1 MFGYAGSILRI
12 DLTDGSVKKDA
23 LSQELVRDYIGGRG
37 FVAKILFG
45 EVPPGAD
52 PLGSE
57 NMLVVASGPLSGS
70 MTPGGAKVHM
80 GAKSPATG
88 GYGDSNMGGH
98 LAAEMKF
105 AGYDALVIR
114 GKSDKPCFIVIDD
127 DSVEIREAGEL
138 WGKGAMT
145 AEKMLKEMLGEE
157 FQIMVIGPAGENG
170 VKYAC
175 ICHDFGRQSGRTGLG
190 AVLGSKGVKAVAFRG
205 TKSLLA
211 ARPEEMKKIADD
223 MHTHCQNHPVF
234 KEWQDYG
241 TASVTK
247 WVNEIGCFPTRN
259 FSTSYYEGH
268 EKFNGELM
276 RESIVVT
283 DKACFSC
290 PLNCGKYS
298 KVNFK
303 GQDIYVEG
311 PEYETTGL
319 IGGNC
324 ALSSIEEVAIV
335 NYICDDLGLDTIS
348 FGNVAGFVMECYEK
362 GLFKA
367 ADFEGREIKFGSLE
381 AVNYLAEI
389 IASRRGIGDLLSRG
403 VRAIANEIGQGS
415 MDYAMQVKGLEFSG
429 YESRNA
435 PAMLLSYMTCDIGA
449 HHSRSWAVTYDI
461 AQGRSKKEGK
471 AAQVITYQHTRPLF
485 DMLGVCRLHW
495 IELEMDVNSYA
506 SMYSAFTG
514 FDMTWEQLLKCSER
528 VWNLTRMFWIRE
540 EQGFGREYDMPPA
553 RVYNE
558 VTPSGPSQG
567 TKSSLEEINYLLDDY
582 YALRGW
588 DKGGRPSA
596 EKLASLGLESTVN
609 LLGKS

>member
-1 MFGYAGSILRI
+1 MYGYAGSILRV
-12 DLTDGSVKKDA
+12 DLTEKKVKKDVLTEDFA
-23 LSQELVRDYIGGRG
+23 RKYVGGRG
-37 FVAKILFG
+37 FVAKILFD
-45 EVPPGAD
+45 EVPAGAD
-52 PLGSE
+52 PLGPD
-57 NMLVVASGPLSGS
+57 NVLVIASGPLSGS

-105 AGYDALVIR
+105 AGYDAVVIR
-114 GKSDKPCFIVIDD
+114 GKSTNPCYVVIDD
-127 DSVEIREAGEL
+127 DRVEIREAGEL

-145 AEKMLKEMLGEE
+145 AEKMLKDMLGEE
-157 FQIMVIGPAGENG
+157 FQVMVIGPAGEKA

-190 AVLGSKGVKAVAFRG
+190 AVMGSKGVKAVAFRG
-205 TKSLLA
+205 TKSLLP
-211 ARPEEMKKIADD
+211 ARPGEMKKIADD
-223 MHTHCQNHPVF
+223 MHRHCQSHPVF

-247 WVNEIGCFPTRN
+247 WVNSIGCFPTKN
-259 FSTSYYEGH
+259 FYTSYYEGH
-268 EKFNGELM
+268 EKFSGELM

-298 KVNFK
+298 KVSFK
-303 GQDIYVEG
+303 GNDVYVEG

-324 ALSSIEEVAIV
+324 ALNSIEEVAIA
-335 NYICDDLGLDTIS
+335 NYICDELGLDTIS
-348 FGNVAGFVMECYEK
+348 FGNVAGFVMECFEK
-362 GLFKA
+362 GIFKA
-367 ADFEGREIKFGSLE
+367 GDFEDRQIKFGSLD
-381 AVNYLAEI
+381 ALIYLAEI
-389 IASRRGIGDLLSRG
+389 IANRKGIGNLLAEG
-403 VRAIANEIGQGS
+403 VRAIAREVGQGS

-449 HHSRSWAVTYDI
+449 HHSRSWAVTFDI
-461 AQGRSKKEGK
+461 AQGRAKTDGK
-471 AAQVITYQHTRPLF
+471 AAQVIIYQHTRPLF

-514 FDMTWEQLLKCSER
+514 IDMTWDDLMKCSER

-540 EQGFGREYDMPPA
+540 EPGFGREYDMPPA
-553 RVYNE
+553 RVYTE
-558 VTPSGPSQG
+558 KTPSGPSQG
-567 TKSSLEEINYLLDDY
+567 TIMSLDDINYMLDDY
-582 YALRGW
+582 YKLRGW
-588 DKGGRPSA
+588 DRDGRPTP
-596 EKLASLGLESTVN
+596 EKLSDLEIGDAAA
-609 LLGKS
+609 LLMG